1 MSRLRKER
9 GPTERKFFHNHED
22 IVRAGLPFAKVREYY
37 SDRELAEHFLLNK
50 LTFCVEAQKFLG
62 NLICDGFFER
72 DYGTHQTK
80 VSLDRSDALGKYITS
95 QQSFWHQKE
104 QP

>member
-1 MSRLRKER
+1 MTSLNDQALILEAEKFNAVHNWYYYCDVNLFT

-50 LTFCVEAQKFLG
+50 LTFCVEAQK
-62 NLICDGFFER
+62 
-72 DYGTHQTK
+72 
-80 VSLDRSDALGKYITS
+80 V
-95 QQSFWHQKE
+95 
-104 QP
+104 